1 MIFEFKSNM
10 YTFAPYNAVPGLMS
24 SFKLMVLVQI
34 KEFGAIDS
42 ETGSYKINVIHSFS
56 INCSSFPN

>member
-1 MIFEFKSNM
+1 MIFVFKPSI

-24 SFKLMVLVQI
+24 SFKLMVLVLI
-34 KEFGAIDS
+34 KGFGAIDS